1 MKRKAVKLIAIFI
14 LTFFNLPFYA
24 QAVTSVKI
32 TYNGQVVDSLWGVDA
47 IYSTASKGNVD
58 RDTTYSCAAFLKK
71 FCSKI
76 WGVTIYNINVV
87 NSKPTVTI
95 TGNHTVSLKTVST
108 PRPGDIMQT
117 KNYSH
122 VAVVKA
128 VNGSNAVLIEQ
139 NYSTIEKE
147 SEMNTSIDEMKYKL
161 DEMMNEIKVIRMYHI
176 LDTLKRSDYSNIK
189 DVPSL
194 TLKFDEDGR
203 YGNKGDYVVKIEDV
217 DKLTDYLS
225 KTTNYYDK
233 ALNEVAKKTTQ
244 ADKK

>member
-1 MKRKAVKLIAIFI
+1 MSVKKSTCYRVTDKTNERIVKL
-14 LTFFNLPFYA
+14 
-24 QAVTSVKI
+24 
-32 TYNGQVVDSLWGVDA
+32 
-47 IYSTASKGNVD
+47 
-58 RDTTYSCAAFLKK
+58 
-71 FCSKI
+71 SKI
-76 WGVTIYNINVV
+76 LGVN
-87 NSKPTVTI
+87 K
-95 TGNHTVSLKTVST
+95 
-108 PRPGDIMQT
+108 GDI
-117 KNYSH
+117 
-122 VAVVKA
+122 VD
-128 VNGSNAVLIEQ
+128 NAVSSY
-139 NYSTIEKE
+139 YSAIEKE

-233 ALNEVAKKTTQ
+233 ALSEVAKKTTQ
-244 ADKK
+244 ADKKWNEVVK

>member
-1 MKRKAVKLIAIFI
+1 MSVKKSTCYRVTDKTNERIVKL
-14 LTFFNLPFYA
+14 
-24 QAVTSVKI
+24 
-32 TYNGQVVDSLWGVDA
+32 
-47 IYSTASKGNVD
+47 
-58 RDTTYSCAAFLKK
+58 
-71 FCSKI
+71 SKI
-76 WGVTIYNINVV
+76 LGVN
-87 NSKPTVTI
+87 K
-95 TGNHTVSLKTVST
+95 
-108 PRPGDIMQT
+108 GDI
-117 KNYSH
+117 
-122 VAVVKA
+122 VD
-128 VNGSNAVLIEQ
+128 NAVSSY
-139 NYSTIEKE
+139 YSTIEKE

-233 ALNEVAKKTTQ
+233 ALSEVAKKTTQ
-244 ADKK
+244 ADKKWNEVVK